1 MMLALLTTF
10 SAPLA
15 PFLTINVLEFPDE
28 YVVPVGYNLTI
39 VCTADRARQYLGD
52 PDTSLPYSI
61 EFYLNG
67 TKKNQCGGQRSD
79 REERKVCSYV
89 IRNASKSDSGEYICW
104 VRNSWACTV
113 GSIQLE
119 FKGIYQ
125 LHFNLFVHNS
135 ENVLT

>member
-1 MMLALLTTF
+1 MMLVLLTTF

-15 PFLTINVLEFPDE
+15 SFLIINILEFPDE
-28 YVVPVGYNLTI
+28 YVVPVGYNITI

-67 TKKNQCGGQRSD
+67 TKKNQCRGQRSD

-104 VRNSWACTV
+104 VRNSWFCTA
-113 GSIQLE
+113 GSIQLD
-119 FKGIYQ
+119 FKGI
-125 LHFNLFVHNS
+125 
-135 ENVLT
+135 

>member
-1 MMLALLTTF
+1 MMLVLLTTF

-15 PFLTINVLEFPDE
+15 SFLIINILEFPDE
-28 YVVPVGYNLTI
+28 YVVPVGYNITI
-39 VCTADRARQYLGD
+39 VCTANRARQYLGD

-104 VRNSWACTV
+104 VRNSWFCTA
-113 GSIQLE
+113 GSIQLD
-119 FKGIYQ
+119 FKGI
-125 LHFNLFVHNS
+125 
-135 ENVLT
+135 

>member
-1 MMLALLTTF
+1 MMLALLITF

-15 PFLTINVLEFPDE
+15 PFLTINILEFPDE
-28 YVVPVGYNLTI
+28 YVVSVGYNVTI

-67 TKKNQCGGQRSD
+67 RKKNQCGGQRSD

-104 VRNSWACTV
+104 VRNFWACTF
-113 GSIQLE
+113 GSIQLG
-119 FKGIYQ
+119 FKGIYH